1 MKKAISPFVAGLMV
15 AAAMPPWG
23 WWPLALFGLVKY
35 RRLAED
41 RRQQSLFSTALCFGI
56 GWFLPALAWMWFLTI
71 PGYFLV
77 VLLFASLH
85 GLAAVTAQYLGKT
98 DKSFIAAL
106 IVCHS
111 LVEALR
117 MSWPFGGVPLAT
129 LPLSQIANPLTALAP
144 YLGAIGL
151 TVVILWL
158 TFTERKFRALLILV
172 ILVGVSSMW
181 DGTANTNTNV
191 NITAVQGGGPQ
202 GTHAIYTDDSEVFQR
217 HLRVTKS
224 LTYNSSRTAVIWPEN
239 VIDMDGSQTFE
250 NSEEQKAIAKE
261 SQRLRVPIVVGI
273 TEDEGLNAFTNAV
286 VVVNQNGQT
295 ESRYDKVRRVPF
307 GEYMPGRE
315 VFAAMGI
322 SSALLPRDANAGA
335 GRARIFIA
343 GTTVATPISWEV
355 FFGGRVNEGV
365 VDGAGYIINPTNGSS
380 YTWTILQTQ
389 QIASSR
395 LRAREQG
402 RWVVQVSP
410 TGFSAFISP
419 GGKVYDRTG
428 VSEATAIDHTFAVR
442 EGRTPY
448 SRLGNGVYIAMLI
461 AALFL
466 LARKRAR
473 AFPRGAS

>member
-1 MKKAISPFVAGLMV
+1 MRKIIAPLCAGLLV

-23 WWPLALFGLVKY
+23 WWPLALFGLVWY
-35 RRLAED
+35 RRISED

-85 GLAAVTAQYLGKT
+85 GLAALTAQSLGKT

-129 LPLSQIANPLTALAP
+129 LPLSQIANPVTALAP
-144 YLGAIGL
+144 YLGTIGL
-151 TVVILWL
+151 TAAIFWL
-158 TFTERKFRALLILV
+158 TFTERKFRAILLLAIF
-172 ILVGVSSMW
+172 VGFSNVY
-181 DGTANTNTNV
+181 DGTSDTGNSV
-191 NITAVQGGGPQ
+191 HITAVQGGGPQ
-202 GTHAIYTDDSEVFQR
+202 GTHAIYTDDNEVFQR
-217 HLRVTKS
+217 HLRVTQS
-224 LTYNSSRTAVIWPEN
+224 LAYDSTRTAVVWPEN

-250 NSEEQKAIAKE
+250 NSDEQKAIAKE
-261 SQRLRVPIVVGI
+261 AQRLRVPIVVGV
-273 TEDEGLNAFTNAV
+273 TEDKSSGSFTNAV
-286 VVVNQNGQT
+286 IVVNQSGQT

-307 GEYMPGRE
+307 GEYMPGRN
-315 VFAAMGI
+315 VFNAMGI
-322 SSALLPRDANAGA
+322 SSALLPRDAEAGN
-335 GRARIFIA
+335 GRAFISVA

-389 QIASSR
+389 QIASSQ

-419 GGKVYDRTG
+419 EGRVHDRTG
-428 VSEATAIDHTFAVR
+428 VSEAAAIDHTFSVR
-442 EGRTPY
+442 KGRTPY
-448 SRLGNGVYIAMLI
+448 SRLGNGVYIALLI
-461 AALFL
+461 AAFLL
-466 LARKRAR
+466 LARQRAR

>member
-1 MKKAISPFVAGLMV
+1 MKKALAPLVAGFMV

-23 WWPLALFGLVKY
+23 WWPLALFGLVWY

-41 RRQQSLFSTALCFGI
+41 RRPQSLFTTALCFGI

-85 GLAAVTAQYLGKT
+85 GLAAVTAQFLGKT
-98 DKSFIAAL
+98 DRAFIAAL
-106 IVCHS
+106 IICHS

-117 MSWPFGGVPLAT
+117 LSWPFGGVPLAT

-144 YLGAIGL
+144 YLGVIGL
-151 TVVILWL
+151 TAVIFWL
-158 TFTERKFRALLILV
+158 AFTERKFRVFLFLA
-172 ILVGVSSMW
+172 ILVGVSNTW
-181 DGTANTNTNV
+181 DGTSNSSTNV
-191 NITAVQGGGPQ
+191 NITAIQGGGPQ
-202 GTHAIYTDDSEVFQR
+202 GTHAIYTDDNEVFQR
-217 HLRVTKS
+217 HLRVTQS
-224 LTYNSSRTAVIWPEN
+224 LTYDPTRTAVIWPEN

-250 NSEEQKAIAKE
+250 NSEERQAIAKE
-261 SQRLRVPIVVGI
+261 AQRLRVPIVVGI
-273 TEDEGLNAFTNAV
+273 TEDEGPNTFTNAV
-286 VVVNQNGQT
+286 VVVNQNGQL

-307 GEYMPGRE
+307 GEYMPGRD
-315 VFAAMGI
+315 VFAAIGV
-322 SSALLPRDANAGA
+322 SSSLLPRDANAGK
-335 GRARIFIA
+335 GRARISVA

-365 VDGAGYIINPTNGSS
+365 ADGAGYIINPTNGSS

-419 GGKVYDRTG
+419 DGTVFDRTG

-448 SRLGNGVYIAMLI
+448 SRVGNGVYIALLI